1 MEISESESKSR
12 ITSKSTSKSR
22 SASKNA
28 IEMITEKMEGGILV
42 MRYKGQR
49 IDPEKR

>member
-12 ITSKSTSKSR
+12 ITSKSR
-22 SASKNA
+22 GASKNA